1 MIMYRKN
8 QIYKI
13 INDNMPRTPLANSTI
28 PLNPWTN
35 FLDPRLESDISSY
48 LPPVKHYEVAY
59 ELRDKVYIVLLHCR
73 LNRKLRYISRS
84 WRSRRYRLRPRDS
97 RKFGADV
104 PGHGMSISSTLT
116 SNYRRVE
123 KSETPNTEKII
134 LSINSHLVQLDTNS
148 KRKINI
154 VSIVA
159 HCVE

>member
-1 MIMYRKN
+1 MKLPMN
-8 QIYKI
+8 CVI
-13 INDNMPRTPLANSTI
+13 I
-28 PLNPWTN
+28 
-35 FLDPRLESDISSY
+35 
-48 LPPVKHYEVAY
+48 
-59 ELRDKVYIVLLHCR
+59 KVYIVLLHCR
-73 LNRKLRYISRS
+73 LNHKLRYISRS

-148 KRKINI
+148 KRKINN

-159 HCVE
+159 HCVEQSIHSVVSTKTLLSQHFMDDNSQAINFPFEIKFYNEMCHTLK